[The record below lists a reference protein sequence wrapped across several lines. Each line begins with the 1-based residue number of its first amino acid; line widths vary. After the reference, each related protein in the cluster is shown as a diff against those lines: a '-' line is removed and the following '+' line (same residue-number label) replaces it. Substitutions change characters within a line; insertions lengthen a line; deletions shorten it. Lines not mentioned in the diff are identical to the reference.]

1 MRSGPPG
8 ETISDVQSITSKTE
22 QNGIHLNMKMF
33 QCFKVNAVGKKKISH
48 RKSKTRSTDPRLML
62 TYKCQS
68 TSILVSLLLDADVRG
83 YCSHVNIYCQE
94 GTSVVLS
101 SMTPSP

>member
-8 ETISDVQSITSKTE
+8 ETISDVQLITSKME
-22 QNGIHLNMKMF
+22 QNGIHLNIIMF
-33 QCFKVNAVGKKKISH
+33 KCFKVNAVEKKNPH
-48 RKSKTRSTDPRLML
+48 RKSKTRSTDLRLRL

-68 TSILVSLLLDADVRG
+68 TSILVSLLLHADVRG